1 MSKKLF
7 LALVFFS
14 ISIFLITPLSASTF
28 EKIEECGD
36 RDAKCVGKVLLEKLN
51 ELEAGK
57 PSSGL
62 IVDFYRSD
70 HCSQDLLT
78 TINFGTN
85 LEQNKQRCEARSQ
98 YIKQNVWGVKYNGEC
113 VDIRDTNFLSACEQF
128 I

>member
-1 MSKKLF
+1 MKKNVF
-7 LALVFFS
+7 LTLSLLTFFVF
-14 ISIFLITPLSASTF
+14 IVQPVPASTF

-51 ELEAGK
+51 EMQSTPAT
-57 PSSGL
+57 GL
-62 IVDFYRSD
+62 VVDFYRSD

-85 LEQNKQRCEARSQ
+85 LEQNKQRCEARAQQIS
-98 YIKQNVWGVKYNGEC
+98 QNVWGVKYNGEC